1 MLTVPPDV
9 PGLVGQ
15 INDFKEIPPSS
26 GITPG
31 DTSLQYHHGFYFI
44 SDNPSNPQV
53 GHVCVCACLCVFA
66 RVRVF
71 ADVIS
76 RI

>member
-26 GITPG
+26 GITPA
-31 DTSLQYHHGFYFI
+31 DTLLQYHRGFYFI

-53 GHVCVCACLCVFA
+53 GRVCVCECVS
-66 RVRVF
+66 VYVCHC
-71 ADVIS
+71 VCE
-76 RI
+76 